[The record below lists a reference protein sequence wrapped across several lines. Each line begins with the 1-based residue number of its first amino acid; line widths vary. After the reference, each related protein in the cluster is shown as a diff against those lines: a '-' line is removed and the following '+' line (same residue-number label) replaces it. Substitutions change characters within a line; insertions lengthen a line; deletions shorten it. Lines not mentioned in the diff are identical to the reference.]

1 MDERAQRIQDAID
14 AITRIEDPA
23 ECALVAGQA
32 LQTLHDGN
40 ATLAE
45 TRRSAITAMRAAGA
59 TYRDIG
65 EQLGM
70 HHSRVA
76 QIESG
81 KPTGVNAKPRAAD
94 SGH

>member
-1 MDERAQRIQDAID
+1 MDERAQTIKNTID
-14 AITRIEDPA
+14 AITRIKDPA
-23 ECALVAGQA
+23 ERATIAGQA
-32 LQTLHDGN
+32 LQALHDGN

-45 TRRSAITAMRAAGA
+45 TRRSAIIAMRAAGA

-81 KPTGVNAKPRAAD
+81 KPTGVNAKPRGTEA
-94 SGH
+94 GQ